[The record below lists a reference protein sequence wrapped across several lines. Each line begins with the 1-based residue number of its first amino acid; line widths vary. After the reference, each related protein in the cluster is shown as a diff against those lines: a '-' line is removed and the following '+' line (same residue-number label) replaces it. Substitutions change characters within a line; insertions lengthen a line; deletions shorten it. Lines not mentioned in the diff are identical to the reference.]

1 MKIQGNHSG
10 MLLPEIGH
18 NGEGFILDPLDP
30 EMNHLRGKTRA
41 VKTVGQ
47 GEEAHRQEVGDRE
60 AVRRPIRAGQL
71 RDMEKNAVNTFHP
84 LSL

>member
-1 MKIQGNHSG
+1 
-10 MLLPEIGH
+10 
-18 NGEGFILDPLDP
+18 
-30 EMNHLRGKTRA
+30 

-47 GEEAHRQEVGDRE
+47 GEEAHRQEVGGRE
-60 AVRRPIRAGQL
+60 SVRRPIRAGQL